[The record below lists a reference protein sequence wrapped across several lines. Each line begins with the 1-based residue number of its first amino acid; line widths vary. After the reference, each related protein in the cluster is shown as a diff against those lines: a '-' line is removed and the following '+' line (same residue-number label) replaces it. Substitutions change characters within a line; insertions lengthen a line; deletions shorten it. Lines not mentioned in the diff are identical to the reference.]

1 MHEPPRLSEGL
12 ASALAAPVVVRS
24 GVLMPLRGLV
34 MLPDV
39 QIIHQTL
46 RDDAAKFTDIGS
58 TLTVDHVRQAV
69 EWLRERNVPPMP
81 DGRYVM
87 LLPPRGSDETPP

>member
-1 MHEPPRLSEGL
+1 MNRRGFLKGL

-46 RDDAAKFTDIGS
+46 RDDAAKFGDIGS
-58 TLTVDHVRQAV
+58 TLTVEHIKQAV
-69 EWLRERNVPPMP
+69 EWMKERNVPPFP
-81 DGRYVM
+81 DGRYVVLM
-87 LLPPRGSDETPP
+87 PAGVRFIG